1 MVSDK
6 DKKNVIDRIQRD
18 ELAQLTKELVDIPS
32 PTGSE
37 KAIGEFILGWY
48 SRHGIKPVRQEIDPN
63 RVNAVG
69 IVKGRGDGV
78 SLMING
84 HMDTSYTGTDEDR
97 MFCRE
102 LEPDS
107 ELKGAVRDGK
117 VFGLGA
123 SNMKSGLAAF
133 MVAGKAIRE
142 SGLILKGDLILAAV
156 AGEISRTPVGP
167 YQSGAY
173 RGEGTGTHHLLSHG
187 IQSDCAIVADRSGH
201 SIVWAQT
208 GVAQI
213 KVTTFGDPH
222 AAWGVTR
229 EEKPPEVSSAILK
242 MMRVVQAVDA
252 WAAEFERAHVYS
264 SAHGPIVPKVNIGA
278 IQGALRFD
286 PITIQGFAL
295 FILTCGLRRDCA
307 RCRCSASCKRPC
319 QDSASN
325 MNLKC
330 MPPRWG
336 TRPKASSPSYKLSR
350 RVISRCSARKLPLL
364 PAFMLV
370 SGQTPTSTMNW
381 GYEHANSVSAADA
394 GSFAP
399 SKSMSKTL
407 FAAPRSMRWRRWKFA
422 IGKNYRR
429 NFAGLPADSFSL
441 RFGAVT
447 AKFIPNGLS
456 GTCPIWRASIS

>member
-1 MVSDK
+1 MINEK
-6 DKKNVIDRIQRD
+6 DKKNVIDRIQRE
-18 ELAQLTKELVDIPS
+18 ELAELTKELVDIPS

-37 KAIGEFILGWY
+37 RAIGEFILDWY
-48 SRHGIKPVRQEIDPN
+48 SKHGIKPIRQEIDPN

-69 IVKGRGDGV
+69 IIKGRGDGV

-84 HMDTSYTGTDEDR
+84 HMDTSYTGTEEDR

-133 MVAGKAIRE
+133 MVAGKAIHE
-142 SGLILKGDLILAAV
+142 SGLTLKGDLILAAV

-187 IQSDCAIVADRSGH
+187 IQSDCAIVADRSAH

-208 GVAQI
+208 GVAQL

-242 MMRVVQAVDA
+242 MMKVVQAVDA

-278 IQGALRFD
+278 IQGGAPFRPNYYPGVCSLYIDVRTPPALR
-286 PITIQGFAL
+286 PLEVQRELQAAMSKL
-295 FILTCGLRRDCA
+295 GLEYELEMY
-307 RCRCSASCKRPC
+307 ASKMGYEAKGVEPVV
-319 QDSASN
+319 
-325 MNLKC
+325 
-330 MPPRWG
+330 
-336 TRPKASSPSYKLSR
+336 
-350 RVISRCSARKLPLL
+350 RVIEESYQSLFGKKT
-364 PAFMLV
+364 PA
-370 SGQTPTSTMNW
+370 PT
-381 GYEHANSVSAADA
+381 GLHASIWTDTNIYNEMGIRACKF
-394 GSFAP
+394 G
-399 SKSMSKTL
+399 L
-407 FAAPRSMRWRRWKFA
+407 GGGRWKFRSEQIDVEDIFRGA
-422 IGKNYRR
+422 QVYAMAALEICNWEK
-429 NFAGLPADSFSL
+429 LP
-441 RFGAVT
+441 G
-447 AKFIPNGLS
+447 
-456 GTCPIWRASIS
+456 